1 MDHGDLEHGLSA
13 STGLGGS
20 GMEKQDGR
28 ACGQEVFVH
37 GAPRHGPGQKNI
49 ARQGQRLAMAQL

>member
-1 MDHGDLEHGLSA
+1 MK
-13 STGLGGS
+13 
-20 GMEKQDGR
+20 KQNGR

-49 ARQGQRLAMAQL
+49 AGQGQRSAMVRL

>member
-1 MDHGDLEHGLSA
+1 MNHGDLEHGLSA
-13 STGLGGS
+13 SNGLGGRA
-20 GMEKQDGR
+20 MKKQNGR

-49 ARQGQRLAMAQL
+49 AGQGQRSAMVRL